1 MKTIYI
7 NPTTFACSVEKI
19 EDYLVKRTDV
29 FDGMSDQDIE
39 LYRFVPEGYKW
50 VDELTGESF
59 TGQAVMPIDSGE
71 RALIKELQQ
80 ADSVNAQTAAKN
92 SADITYISMMTGVNL
107 DE

>member
-7 NPTTFACSVEKI
+7 NPTTFACSMTEK
-19 EDYLVKRTDV
+19 EGYLVKRTDV
-29 FDGMSDQDIE
+29 FDGMRDQDIE

-71 RALIKELQQ
+71 RTLIKELRQ
-80 ADSVNAQTAAKN
+80 ADDTNAQTAAKN
-92 SADITYISMMTGVNL
+92 SSDITYISMMTGVNL

>member
-1 MKTIYI
+1 MKKIYVD
-7 NPTTFACSVEKI
+7 PKTFACHMEDASGRI
-19 EDYLVKRTDV
+19 EIRTDV

-59 TGQAVMPIDSGE
+59 TGQAVMPIDSAE
-71 RALIKELQQ
+71 RALIKELHQ
-80 ADSVNAQTAAKN
+80 ADNTNAQAVAQN
-92 SADITYISMMTGVNL
+92 SADITYISMMMGVNL

>member
-1 MKTIYI
+1 MTS
-7 NPTTFACSVEKI
+7 FEGVI
-19 EDYLVKRTDV
+19 EIRTDV

-50 VDELTGESF
+50 IDELTGESF
-59 TGQAVMPIDSGE
+59 TGQAVMPIDSAE
-71 RALIKELQQ
+71 RALIKELRQ
-80 ADSVNAQTAAKN
+80 ANSTNAQTVAQN

>member
-1 MKTIYI
+1 MKTIYVKP
-7 NPTTFACSVEKI
+7 NTFECFMTSFEGAI
-19 EDYLVKRTDV
+19 EIKTDV

-50 VDELTGESF
+50 IDELTGESF

>member
-7 NPTTFACSVEKI
+7 NPTTFACSMTET
-19 EDYLVKRTDV
+19 EGYLVKRTDV

-50 VDELTGESF
+50 IDEFTGENF
-59 TGQAVMPIDSGE
+59 TGQAVMPIDSVE
-71 RALIKELQQ
+71 RTLIKELHQ
-80 ADSVNAQTAAKN
+80 ADDTNAQAAAQN

>member
-1 MKTIYI
+1 MKTIYVD
-7 NPTTFACSVEKI
+7 PKTFACHMEDASGRI
-19 EDYLVKRTDV
+19 EIRTDV

-71 RALIKELQQ
+71 RTLIKELHQ
-80 ADSVNAQTAAKN
+80 ADDTNAQTAAKN

>member
-1 MKTIYI
+1 MKTIYVD
-7 NPTTFACSVEKI
+7 PKI
-19 EDYLVKRTDV
+19 FVCHMENASGRIEIRTDV

-71 RALIKELQQ
+71 RALFKELRQ
-80 ADSVNAQTAAKN
+80 ADSTNAQTAAKN

>member
-7 NPTTFACSVEKI
+7 NPTTFACSTKKVEG
-19 EDYLVKRTDV
+19 YLVERTDV

-59 TGQAVMPIDSGE
+59 TGQAVMPVDSGE
-71 RALIKELQQ
+71 RAIIKELRQ
-80 ADSVNAQTAAKN
+80 ADNTNAQTAAQN
-92 SADITYISMMTGVNL
+92 SADIAYISMMTGVDL

>member
-7 NPTTFACSVEKI
+7 NPTTFACSMTEK
-19 EDYLVKRTDV
+19 EGYLVKRTDV

-39 LYRFVPEGYKW
+39 MYRFVPEGYKW
-50 VDELTGESF
+50 IDELTGESF

-71 RALIKELQQ
+71 RALIKELRQ
-80 ADSVNAQTAAKN
+80 ADSTNAQTAAKN

>member
-1 MKTIYI
+1 MTS
-7 NPTTFACSVEKI
+7 FEGAI
-19 EDYLVKRTDV
+19 EIRTDV

-71 RALIKELQQ
+71 RTLIKELHQ
-80 ADSVNAQTAAKN
+80 ADDTNAQTAAKN

>member
-7 NPTTFACSVEKI
+7 NPTTFTCSMTEK
-19 EDYLVKRTDV
+19 EGYLVKRTDV

-59 TGQAVMPIDSGE
+59 TGQAVMPIDSVE
-71 RALIKELQQ
+71 RTLIKELRQ
-80 ADSVNAQTAAKN
+80 ADDTNAQTAAKN

>member
-1 MKTIYI
+1 MKTIYV
-7 NPTTFACSVEKI
+7 NPKTFVCHMEDASGRI
-19 EDYLVKRTDV
+19 EIRTDV

-50 VDELTGESF
+50 VDESTGESF
-59 TGQAVMPIDSGE
+59 TGQAVMPIDSVE
-71 RALIKELQQ
+71 RTLIKELRQ
-80 ADSVNAQTAAKN
+80 ADDTNAQSVAQN

>member
-7 NPTTFACSVEKI
+7 NPTTFACSMTEK
-19 EDYLVKRTDV
+19 EGYLVKRTDV

-59 TGQAVMPIDSGE
+59 TGQAVMPIDSDE
-71 RALIKELQQ
+71 RAITKELRQ
-80 ADSVNAQTAAKN
+80 ADSTNAQTAAKN
-92 SADITYISMMTGVNL
+92 SADITYISMMTGVNV

>member
-7 NPTTFACSVEKI
+7 NPTTFACSMTKT
-19 EDYLVKRTDV
+19 EDYLVERTDV

-71 RALIKELQQ
+71 RTLIKELRQ
-80 ADSVNAQTAAKN
+80 ADSTNAQTAAKN

>member
-7 NPTTFACSVEKI
+7 KATNVAGSMTEK
-19 EDYLVKRTDV
+19 EGYLVKRTDV

-59 TGQAVMPIDSGE
+59 TGQAVMPIDSVE
-71 RALIKELQQ
+71 RTLIKEWRQ
-80 ADSVNAQTAAKN
+80 ADNTNAQTAAKN